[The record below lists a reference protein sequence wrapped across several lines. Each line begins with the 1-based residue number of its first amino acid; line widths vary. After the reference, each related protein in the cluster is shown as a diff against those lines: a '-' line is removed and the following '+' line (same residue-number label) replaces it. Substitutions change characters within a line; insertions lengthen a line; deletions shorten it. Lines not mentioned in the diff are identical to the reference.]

1 MGARAESTAPGTR
14 WTVVVID
21 DDLGLCETLVDALG
35 DGTTAVLHAQ
45 TAASGLALCRRVTAD
60 VVLLDQNLP
69 DAKGATICP
78 ALLEQ
83 NETTKVIFMTAY
95 PTFEN
100 AVTALKVGASDYIAK
115 PFELEEVRLA
125 IRNAFRVCDLERI
138 ELLHS
143 RHQRQE
149 LEASF
154 FVGSAPSLEMP
165 LRLAEIAA
173 SSDVPVLVT
182 GETGTG
188 KTLLARSIHYQSRRR
203 NHPFVT
209 QNCAA
214 FPENLSESELFGH
227 ERGAFT
233 GALTPRRGLFEMAE
247 DGTVFL
253 DEIGA
258 MALPLQA
265 KLLGVLED
273 RAVRRI
279 GGEVVRRV
287 NARVVAATNTDLE
300 EAVASNAFRKDLFY
314 RLSVMRIHLPPL
326 RERVEDLPQLC
337 RHLLS
342 SGAGAHLEL
351 APGEV
356 GRLSG
361 YSWPGNVRE
370 LANVLE
376 RARLV
381 QPGERLEPSKLLS
394 ARPTSRVASRP
405 ERGERGTD
413 RLEDVERRHISAVI
427 ERHGGNLTRAASALG
442 IALSTLRRKVGEF
455 GLKTDHL
462 G

>member
-1 MGARAESTAPGTR
+1 M
-14 WTVVVID
+14 VID
-21 DDLGLCETLVDALG
+21 DDLGLCETLLDALG
-35 DGTTAVLHAQ
+35 DDETAVLHAQ
-45 TAASGLALCRRVTAD
+45 TAAAGLALCRKVTPD
-60 VVLLDQNLP
+60 VVLLDQHLP
-69 DAKGATICP
+69 DATGATICP
-78 ALLEQ
+78 ALLE
-83 NETTKVIFMTAY
+83 ESEATKVIFMTAY

-100 AVTALKVGASDYIAK
+100 AVTALKVGAADYIAK

-149 LEASF
+149 LEASS

-173 SSDVPVLVT
+173 SSNVPVLVT

-188 KTLLARSIHYQSRRR
+188 KSLLARSIHYRSRRR
-203 NHPFVT
+203 SHPFVT

-214 FPENLSESELFGH
+214 LPENLSESELFGH
-227 ERGAFT
+227 EKGAFT
-233 GALTPRRGLFEMAE
+233 GALAPRRGLFEMAE

-287 NARVVAATNTDLE
+287 NARVVAATNADLE
-300 EAVASNAFRKDLFY
+300 DAVASNAFRKDLFY

-326 RERVEDLPQLC
+326 RERIEDLPHLC
-337 RHLLS
+337 GHLLS
-342 SGAGAHLEL
+342 SGAGSQFVL
-351 APGEV
+351 APGEI
-356 GRLSG
+356 GRLSE
-361 YSWPGNVRE
+361 YPWPGNVRE

-381 QPGERLEPSKLLS
+381 QQADRLEPSKLL
-394 ARPTSRVASRP
+394 ASRP
-405 ERGERGTD
+405 VGRLTPRAERAASGSD
-413 RLEDVERRHISAVI
+413 RLEDVERGHISAVI

-442 IALSTLRRKVGEF
+442 IALSTLRRKVGEYD
-455 GLKTDHL
+455 LKPDRRD
-462 G
+462 